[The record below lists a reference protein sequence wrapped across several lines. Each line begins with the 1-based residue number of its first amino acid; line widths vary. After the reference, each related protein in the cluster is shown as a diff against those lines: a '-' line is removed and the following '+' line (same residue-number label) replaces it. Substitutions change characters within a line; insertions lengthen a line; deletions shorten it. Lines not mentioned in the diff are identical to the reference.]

1 MLSLEEILPVAVKKS
16 TTKIDFEK
24 SIVKLEAIVEK
35 LESGDQSLEASLKLF
50 EEGIQ
55 LTRRCQEALEQ
66 AENKISVLTQ
76 NNKEWLAEP
85 EDQIVDDSGEFVDES

>member
-1 MLSLEEILPVAVKKS
+1 MAVKKS

-24 SIVKLEAIVEK
+24 SIVKLGAIVEK
-35 LESGDQSLEASLKLF
+35 LESGEQTLEASLKLF

-55 LTRRCQEALEQ
+55 LTRRCQQALEQ
-66 AENKISVLTQ
+66 AENKITVLTQ

-85 EDQIVDDSGEFVDES
+85 EDPLPNEVGEFVDEP

>member
-1 MLSLEEILPVAVKKS
+1 MAVKKS

-35 LESGDQSLEASLKLF
+35 LESGDQTLEASLKLF

-55 LTRRCQEALEQ
+55 LTRRCQQALEQ
-66 AENKISVLTQ
+66 AENKIHVLTQ

-85 EDQIVDDSGEFVDES
+85 EDPLENEDGEFVDES

>member
-1 MLSLEEILPVAVKKS
+1 VAAKKS

-35 LESGDQSLEASLKLF
+35 LESGDQTLEASLKLF

-55 LTRRCQEALEQ
+55 LTRRCQMALEQ
-66 AENKISVLTQ
+66 AENKITVLTQ
-76 NNKEWLAEP
+76 NNEEWLADP
-85 EDQIVDDSGEFVDES
+85 EDNSQDNDEDGLGEFVDQP

>member
-1 MLSLEEILPVAVKKS
+1 VAVKKS

-35 LESGDQSLEASLKLF
+35 LESGDQTLEASLKLF

-55 LTRRCQEALEQ
+55 LTRRCQQALEQ
-66 AENKISVLTQ
+66 AENKIHVLTQ

-85 EDQIVDDSGEFVDES
+85 EEPLENEDGEFVDES

>member
-1 MLSLEEILPVAVKKS
+1 VAVKKS

-35 LESGDQSLEASLKLF
+35 LESGEQTLEASLKLF

-55 LTRRCQEALEQ
+55 LTRRCQQALEQ
-66 AENKISVLTQ
+66 AENKITVLTQ
-76 NNKEWLAEP
+76 NNKGWLAEP
-85 EDQIVDDSGEFVDES
+85 EDPLPNEVGEFVDEP

>member
-1 MLSLEEILPVAVKKS
+1 VAVKKS

-35 LESGDQSLEASLKLF
+35 LESGDQTLEASLKLF

-55 LTRRCQEALEQ
+55 LTRRCQQALEQ
-66 AENKISVLTQ
+66 AENKITVLTQ
-76 NNKEWLAEP
+76 NNEEWLAES
-85 EDQIVDDSGEFVDES
+85 EDSHGDNTEDGLGELLDQP

>member
-1 MLSLEEILPVAVKKS
+1 VAVKKS

-35 LESGDQSLEASLKLF
+35 LESGDQTLEASLKLF

-55 LTRRCQEALEQ
+55 LTRRCQQALEQ
-66 AENKISVLTQ
+66 AENKITVLTQ

-85 EDQIVDDSGEFVDES
+85 EDPLPNEVGEFVDEP

>member
-1 MLSLEEILPVAVKKS
+1 MAVKKS

-35 LESGDQSLEASLKLF
+35 LESGDQTLEASLKLF

-55 LTRRCQEALEQ
+55 LTRRCQQALEQ
-66 AENKISVLTQ
+66 AENKITVLTQ
-76 NNKEWLAEP
+76 NNQEWLAES
-85 EDQIVDDSGEFVDES
+85 EDSSGDNTDDGLGECVDQP

>member
-1 MLSLEEILPVAVKKS
+1 MAVKKS

-35 LESGDQSLEASLKLF
+35 LESGDQTLEASLKLF

-55 LTRRCQEALEQ
+55 LTRRCQQALEQ
-66 AENKISVLTQ
+66 AENKIHVLTQ

-85 EDQIVDDSGEFVDES
+85 EDPLANKDGEFVDES

>member
-1 MLSLEEILPVAVKKS
+1 MAVKKS

-35 LESGDQSLEASLKLF
+35 LESGEQTLEASLKLF

-55 LTRRCQEALEQ
+55 LTRRCQQALEQ
-66 AENKISVLTQ
+66 AENKITVLTQ

-85 EDQIVDDSGEFVDES
+85 KDPLPDEVGEFVDEP

>member
-1 MLSLEEILPVAVKKS
+1 MAVKKS

-35 LESGDQSLEASLKLF
+35 LESGDQTLEASLKLF

-55 LTRRCQEALEQ
+55 LTRRCQQALEQ
-66 AENKISVLTQ
+66 AENKIHVLTQ

-85 EDQIVDDSGEFVDES
+85 EEPLENEDGEFVDES

>member
-1 MLSLEEILPVAVKKS
+1 MAAKKS

-35 LESGDQSLEASLKLF
+35 LESGDQTLEASLKLF

-55 LTRRCQEALEQ
+55 LTRRCQMALEQ
-66 AENKISVLTQ
+66 AENKITVLTQ
-76 NNKEWLAEP
+76 NNEEWLADP
-85 EDQIVDDSGEFVDES
+85 EDNSQDNDEDGLGEFVDQP

>member
-1 MLSLEEILPVAVKKS
+1 MAVKKS

-35 LESGDQSLEASLKLF
+35 LESGDQTLEASLKLF

-55 LTRRCQEALEQ
+55 LTRRCQQALEQ
-66 AENKISVLTQ
+66 AENKIHVLTQ
-76 NNKEWLAEP
+76 NNKEWLSEP
-85 EDQIVDDSGEFVDES
+85 EDPLENEDGEFVDES